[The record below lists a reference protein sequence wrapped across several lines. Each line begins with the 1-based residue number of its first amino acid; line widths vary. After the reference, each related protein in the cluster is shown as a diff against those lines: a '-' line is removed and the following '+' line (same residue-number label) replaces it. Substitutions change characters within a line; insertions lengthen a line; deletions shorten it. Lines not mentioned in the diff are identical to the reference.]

1 MIDVQ
6 TDRTSKNRGP
16 NKSISRSFI
25 QGARQNV
32 TSLHMTIN
40 TSYKSSCKYNHL
52 EIIIYIDQVLR
63 KYCEGN
69 LERVR

>member
-6 TDRTSKNRGP
+6 TDRTSKNTGP

-32 TSLHMTIN
+32 TSLHMT
-40 TSYKSSCKYNHL
+40 
-52 EIIIYIDQVLR
+52 
-63 KYCEGN
+63 
-69 LERVR
+69 